1 MPPKPL
7 PSAPASD
14 AFEQARRLF
23 MQGLAFLE
31 SGRAAQAEECFLSSL
46 ELQPDRVSTL
56 INLAASRLDL
66 GRPQDALP
74 VVEQVIGIEPEN
86 LDAWFHR
93 GTAFGLVDRN
103 EEALASFERL
113 LSIDDRFAEPWLRH
127 GQVLQ
132 SLKRPEQALAS
143 YERALSIDPA
153 LAEAWSNRGGI
164 LQEMRRFDEAAE
176 SFRQALAHGGDHDLN
191 AYYLASVGGAGAP
204 AGAPASYVRT
214 LFNDYADQFED
225 HLVKVLHYR
234 GHTALAG
241 HLATVAPQRFRSALD
256 LGCGTGLCAPLV
268 EPLAERLTGVDLSRQ
283 MLDKAAALGL
293 YDCLLEADIAQHL
306 EETAASHDLVI
317 AADVF
322 IYVGDLAPIFA
333 GVRRVLDPGGV
344 FCFSVE
350 LAAPGC
356 SSFELRPS
364 LRYAHAETYLRRLA
378 ADHAFEVAQVCRE
391 ILREDQ
397 RTPIDGLLVYLT
409 AR

>member
-1 MPPKPL
+1 M
-7 PSAPASD
+7 S
-14 AFEQARRLF
+14 R
-23 MQGLAFLE
+23 GL
-31 SGRAAQAEECFLSSL
+31 G
-46 ELQPDRVSTL
+46 DVY
-56 INLAASRLDL
+56 
-66 GRPQDALP
+66 
-74 VVEQVIGIEPEN
+74 
-86 LDAWFHR
+86 
-93 GTAFGLVDRN
+93 
-103 EEALASFERL
+103 
-113 LSIDDRFAEPWLRH
+113 
-127 GQVLQ
+127 
-132 SLKRPEQALAS
+132 KRQ
-143 YERALSIDPA
+143 
-153 LAEAWSNRGGI
+153 
-164 LQEMRRFDEAAE
+164 
-176 SFRQALAHGGDHDLN
+176 
-191 AYYLASVGGAGAP
+191 
-204 AGAPASYVRT
+204 

-241 HLATVAPQRFRSALD
+241 HLASVAPRRFRSVLD
-256 LGCGTGLCAPLV
+256 LGCGTGLCAPRI
-268 EPLAERLTGVDLSRQ
+268 EPLAERMTGVDLSRQ